1 MLRLFLCTTMLSGPA
16 FATTP
21 LIDPFFGQSHNGV
34 AGEVIGTDVSA
45 DTPTA
50 SLLQSDGKV
59 VIAGTASINSATH
72 TVVTRLNRDGSVD
85 MTFGDSNSG
94 FSDLGTAFEI
104 NSLSE
109 TAGGALY
116 FAGADSTQS
125 NAYVGR
131 LTSTGQLDT
140 TFHINGY
147 REIPASVFDASFTG
161 ASLTQAFVLPDGGLL
176 AIGHATQSAI
186 VEGVAVQLTSDGAI
200 DSSFNH
206 GAGSTAFAPPF
217 TGSPLFLVTAA
228 QRLTSGSTLLGGFG
242 YHTGGDSYD
251 IVLAQLT
258 ASGDLD
264 ASFGYDGFATFGFD
278 VGGSMQ
284 DISTALAVD
293 ANGNILVGAQYDDG
307 SATFPAAVLRFNA
320 NGQLDTSFGTNGYT
334 KLALPVAQYP
344 SWIWPKSD
352 GSILVAMNPQ
362 TTLTLTSLDENG
374 SIMTSF
380 ATAGEYIAPQPAS
393 LKIELPP
400 VGVAMPIL
408 TGDWLYAFGQ
418 STVVGMAAMRL
429 VLPIF
434 NNGFE

>member
-1 MLRLFLCTTMLSGPA
+1 M
-16 FATTP
+16 
-21 LIDPFFGQSHNGV
+21 
-34 AGEVIGTDVSA
+34 
-45 DTPTA
+45 
-50 SLLQSDGKV
+50 
-59 VIAGTASINSATH
+59 
-72 TVVTRLNRDGSVD
+72 
-85 MTFGDSNSG
+85 
-94 FSDLGTAFEI
+94 
-104 NSLSE
+104 
-109 TAGGALY
+109 
-116 FAGADSTQS
+116 
-125 NAYVGR
+125 
-131 LTSTGQLDT
+131 
-140 TFHINGY
+140 
-147 REIPASVFDASFTG
+147 
-161 ASLTQAFVLPDGGLL
+161 
-176 AIGHATQSAI
+176 
-186 VEGVAVQLTSDGAI
+186 
-200 DSSFNH
+200 
-206 GAGSTAFAPPF
+206 
-217 TGSPLFLVTAA
+217 TAA

-251 IVLAQLT
+251 IILAQLT

-264 ASFGYDGFATFGFD
+264 ASFGYGGFATFGFD

-307 SATFPAAVLRFNA
+307 SGTFPAAVLRFSA
-320 NGQLDTSFGTNGYT
+320 TGQLDTSFGTNGYT
-334 KLALPVAQYP
+334 KLSLPVAQYP

-393 LKIELPP
+393 LEIELPP

-418 STVVGMAAMRL
+418 STAVGMAAMRL